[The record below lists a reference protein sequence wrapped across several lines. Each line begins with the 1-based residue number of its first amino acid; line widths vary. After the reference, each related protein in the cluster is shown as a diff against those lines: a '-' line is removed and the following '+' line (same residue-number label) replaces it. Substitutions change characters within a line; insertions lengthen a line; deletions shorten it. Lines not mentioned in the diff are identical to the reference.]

1 MYLKRLELYGFK
13 SFADRT
19 RLEFGPGI
27 TAIVGP
33 NGSGKSNLVDAVR
46 WVLGEQSARQLRGS
60 RMEDVIFAGTATR
73 KGVGLAEVVLVLDN
87 EDGRLPIDYT
97 EVTVARRVDRAGG
110 SDYLLNGQR
119 VRLRDVQELLYDTAI
134 GREAYSVVGQGKID
148 EILSARDEDR
158 RGLLEEAAG
167 ITRFKVR
174 KKEALR
180 RLEDAEHRLLRLG
193 DILRELEDRLDGL
206 TEQARRAHLYRQWRD
221 ELVDLEARMVTAQAV
236 QAQRRLA
243 DHARRLEAVR
253 QQVAAARR
261 RLEEAGAARDALRA
275 QVRHQEQ
282 QVEAAQAALAE
293 AERALE
299 AVRTR
304 LAVLDE
310 RAAQLASREQ
320 ELGRRA
326 EELAAQRQ
334 AGAAGAEEAAR
345 RHQALLAE
353 LEAARQAEQEA
364 RSAVAEAGAAVA
376 RAEEALAAARE
387 AHLEA
392 LQELSRLRN
401 EQQARQREQAQAAQR
416 AERLRQRLE
425 GLEAEARRLAEEEA
439 AVEAE
444 LERLAAA
451 AAEAA
456 RREEA
461 ARRALEAAQAE
472 ARAAGREAQQLR
484 QQAGE
489 ASSRLRVLEE
499 MEREHEGFF
508 AGVRAVLAGRDGG
521 DPAYREVIGAV
532 AELIQVEPRLERAV
546 EVALGPALQHL
557 ITRTA
562 AGAEAAIEALKRA
575 RAGRATFLPLDTIRP
590 SAPADADRRLDHQPG
605 AVAWGIDAVR
615 FDPALRP
622 ALANLLGRILIA
634 EDLPAARR
642 LAAASGYRY
651 RIVTLEGD
659 VIHPG
664 GAMTGGHDSRRQESA
679 GLLARRRQVE
689 ALRQRVQQ
697 LAGALE
703 QVEDR
708 RRRAEDAAARAA
720 ADLEAARQQ
729 RQQGAVSRAR
739 LEQQRQAA
747 AQQRQRLERTMADV
761 QSELEELAVP
771 ARDGGG
777 PAPDQVEAAEARARE
792 AAAAVAAAETALQQ
806 ARARRD
812 QVTGDLARATARVE
826 GLTREGRLLAEQ
838 LVRARQEAR
847 RLELDEDRRRE
858 EAAQLAREQAEV
870 AAQRQRLQEAVA
882 EGEARVAACRQ
893 ALAEAREARARLA
906 ARLDAVEGESVAAR
920 AELDRLS
927 DELRRLE
934 VEAARLESERD
945 RLVAR
950 LAEDFG
956 VQEVPDEPPAGWQEG
971 ERRVAELRRRMAALG
986 EVNLAAVEEH
996 ERVCQRYAFLERQY
1010 RDLQQAREA
1019 LRAVLAE
1026 MDREMER
1033 IFRVTYER
1041 LRAEFRQV
1049 FRELFGGGHADLILG
1064 EGDALEAGVQV
1075 VAQPPGKKLQ
1085 HLSLLSGGERA
1096 LTAIALL
1103 LALIRVKPT
1112 PFCLLDEID
1121 AALDDRNV
1129 DRFARYLRRFSG
1141 TQFIVITHQ
1150 KGTMAAA
1157 DTLYGVT
1164 MPESGVSRVV
1174 SVRLAEVAAA
1184 GEGEGRGA
1192 VPGAAGSEREARR
1205 PAGAEEQAGGTAPG
1219 REEAGR
1225 GPSPAGATRQG
1236 AMEVAGD

>member
-19 RLEFGPGI
+19 RLEFGPGV

-46 WVLGEQSARQLRGS
+46 WVLGEQSARQLRGNK
-60 RMEDVIFAGTATR
+60 MEDVIFAGTATR

-87 EDGRLPIDYT
+87 EDGRLPIDYS

-167 ITRFKVR
+167 ITRFKMR

-206 TEQARRAHLYRQWRD
+206 TDQARRAHLYRQWRD
-221 ELVDLEARMVTAQAV
+221 ELAELEARMVTAQAV
-236 QAQRRLA
+236 QAQRRL
-243 DHARRLEAVR
+243 DEQARRLEGVR
-253 QQVAAARR
+253 QQLAAARA
-261 RLEEAGAARDALRA
+261 RLVTAEASRDRLRA
-275 QVRHQEQ
+275 QARAQEERL
-282 QVEAAQAALAE
+282 EAARAALAE

-299 AVRTR
+299 GVRTR
-304 LAVLDE
+304 LAVLE
-310 RAAQLASREQ
+310 ERATHLEERQRQLARRATELAGQRAAQV
-320 ELGRRA
+320 
-326 EELAAQRQ
+326 
-334 AGAAGAEEAAR
+334 AGAEEAAR
-345 RHQALLAE
+345 RHQALVAE
-353 LEAARQAEQEA
+353 LEAARREEAQARTAVDEA
-364 RSAVAEAGAAVA
+364 ARALEAAEA
-376 RAEEALAAARE
+376 ALAAARE

-392 LQELSRLRN
+392 LQEASRLRN
-401 EQQARQREQAQAAQR
+401 EQQARQRERAQAAQR
-416 AERLRQRLE
+416 AQRLRDRLA
-425 GLEAEARRLAEEEA
+425 GLEAEAARLAEAERA
-439 AVEAE
+439 AGAE

-451 AAEAA
+451 AAEAG
-456 RREEA
+456 RQEED
-461 ARRALEAAQAE
+461 ARRALAAAQEE
-472 ARAAGREAQQLR
+472 ARAAARDAQQLR

-489 ASSRLRVLEE
+489 AGSRLRVLEE
-499 MEREHEGFF
+499 MERDHEGFF
-508 AGVRAVLAGRDGG
+508 AGVRAVLAGRDAGE
-521 DPAYREVIGAV
+521 PAFRDVVGAV
-532 AELIQVEPRLERAV
+532 AELIRVEPHLERAV
-546 EVALGPALQHL
+546 EVALGPGLQNL

-590 SAPADADRRLDHQPG
+590 AAPAEADRHLDRQPG
-605 AVAWGIDAVR
+605 AVAWAIDAVQ
-615 FDPALRP
+615 FDPSLRP
-622 ALANLLGRILIA
+622 ALAHLLGRILIA

-642 LAAASGYRY
+642 LAAASGQRY
-651 RIVTLEGD
+651 RIVTLDGD

-664 GAMTGGHDSRRQESA
+664 GAMTGGHDNRRQESA

-689 ALRQRVQQ
+689 ALRARIEQ
-697 LAGALE
+697 LAAALAQAE
-703 QVEDR
+703 ER
-708 RRRAEDAAARAA
+708 RRRAEEAASRAA
-720 ADLEAARQQ
+720 AALEEARRRRQQ
-729 RQQGAVSRAR
+729 EAVARAR

-747 AQQRQRLERTMADV
+747 AQQRRQVEATALDLQA
-761 QSELEELAVP
+761 ELDELAS
-771 ARDGGG
+771 AAG
-777 PAPDQVEAAEARARE
+777 PEEAAAGQVEAAEERARQ
-792 AAAAVAAAETALQQ
+792 AAAAVAAAEAAVRE

-812 QVTGDLARATARVE
+812 EAAAALARATARVE
-826 GLTREGRLLAEQ
+826 GLAREGRLLAEQ
-838 LVRARQEAR
+838 AQRARQETERLDAEAAR
-847 RLELDEDRRRE
+847 WQEEAGRLERERAELGDQREQLQVAAAEHEARVDACRQDVEAARQERDRL
-858 EAAQLAREQAEV
+858 AAQLE
-870 AAQRQRLQEAVA
+870 
-882 EGEARVAACRQ
+882 
-893 ALAEAREARARLA
+893 
-906 ARLDAVEGESVAAR
+906 AVEGEVVAAR
-920 AELDRLS
+920 AELDRLAE
-927 DELRRLE
+927 DLRRLE
-934 VEAARLESERD
+934 VEAARLETERD

-950 LAEDFG
+950 LAEDYG
-956 VQEVPDEPPAGWQEG
+956 VQEVPDEPPPGWQEG

-996 ERVCQRYAFLERQY
+996 ERVCQRYAFLEQQY

-1019 LRAVLAE
+1019 LRTVLAE

-1041 LRAEFRQV
+1041 LRVEFRQV
-1049 FRELFGGGHADLILG
+1049 FRELFGGGHADLVLG

-1075 VAQPPGKKLQ
+1075 VAQPPGKRLQ

-1129 DRFARYLRRFSG
+1129 DRFARYLRRFTG

-1157 DTLYGVT
+1157 
-1164 MPESGVSRVV
+1164 
-1174 SVRLAEVAAA
+1174 
-1184 GEGEGRGA
+1184 
-1192 VPGAAGSEREARR
+1192 
-1205 PAGAEEQAGGTAPG
+1205 
-1219 REEAGR
+1219 
-1225 GPSPAGATRQG
+1225 
-1236 AMEVAGD
+1236 

>member
-60 RMEDVIFAGTATR
+60 KMEDVIFAGTATR

-87 EDGRLPIDYT
+87 EDGQLPIDYS

-167 ITRFKVR
+167 IVRFKVR

-180 RLEDAEHRLLRLG
+180 RLEDAERRLERLG

-206 TEQARRAHLYRQWRD
+206 TEQAKRAHLYRQWRD
-221 ELVDLEARMVTAQAV
+221 ELVQLEARMVTAQAV
-236 QAQRRLA
+236 QAQRRL
-243 DHARRLEAVR
+243 DEQARRLEAVR
-253 QQVAAARR
+253 ERAAAARQ
-261 RLEEAGAARDALRA
+261 RLEAAEDRRERLRAAARD
-275 QVRHQEQ
+275 QEQ
-282 QVEAAQAALAE
+282 RVEAARAALAE

-299 AVRTR
+299 GIRTR
-304 LAVLDE
+304 LAVLAERADHLQARAGQLARRRDE
-310 RAAQLASREQ
+310 QAAQRAAQS
-320 ELGRRA
+320 
-326 EELAAQRQ
+326 AA
-334 AGAAGAEEAAR
+334 AEEAAR
-345 RHQALLAE
+345 RHRALEAE
-353 LEAARQAEQEA
+353 LEAARQQERAA
-364 RSAVAEAGAAVA
+364 REAVDAAVRAVEEAEA
-376 RAEEALAAARE
+376 ALAAARE

-392 LQELSRLRN
+392 LQEASRLRN
-401 EQQARQREQAQAAQR
+401 ERQARQREQAQAAVRAQR
-416 AERLRQRLE
+416 LQERLAA
-425 GLEAEARRLAEEEA
+425 LEAEARRLEDEERA
-439 AVEAE
+439 AAAE
-444 LERLAAA
+444 LERVDAA

-456 RREEA
+456 RQEEE
-461 ARRALEAAQAE
+461 ARRALAAAQE
-472 ARAAGREAQQLR
+472 EGRAAVREAQRLR

-489 ASSRLRVLEE
+489 AASRLRVLEE

-508 AGVRAVLAGRDGG
+508 AGVRAVLAGRDAG
-521 DPAYREVIGAV
+521 DPAFAGVVGAV
-532 AELIQVEPRLERAV
+532 AELIQVEPRLERAI

-562 AGAEAAIEALKRA
+562 AAAEAAIEALKRA

-590 SAPADADRRLDHQPG
+590 SAPGERDRHLDRHPG
-605 AVAWGIDAVR
+605 AVAWAIDAVR

-651 RIVTLEGD
+651 RIVTLDGD

-664 GAMTGGHDSRRQESA
+664 GAMTGGHDARRQESA

-689 ALRQRVQQ
+689 ALRQRVQELGSA
-697 LAGALE
+697 LA
-703 QVEDR
+703 
-708 RRRAEDAAARAA
+708 RAEERRQQAEAAAARAA
-720 ADLEAARQQ
+720 AALEEARQR
-729 RQQGAVSRAR
+729 RQQCAVARAR
-739 LEQQRQAA
+739 ADQQRQAA
-747 AQQRQRLERTMADV
+747 AQQRRRVAASAADV
-761 QSELEELAVP
+761 AAELEELA
-771 ARDGGG
+771 AAAGGDDLPEG
-777 PAPDQVEAAEARARE
+777 SLEAAEARARQAAEAVARAE
-792 AAAAVAAAETALQQ
+792 AAVRAARERRDAAA
-806 ARARRD
+806 
-812 QVTGDLARATARVE
+812 GDLARATARCE
-826 GLTREGRLLAEQ
+826 GLAREGRLLAEQ
-838 LVRARQEAR
+838 ARQAREAAARLEAEAARLDAEAR
-847 RLELDEDRRRE
+847 
-858 EAAQLAREQAEV
+858 QLAEEQV
-870 AAQRQRLQEAVA
+870 QLAAQREQLEAA
-882 EGEARVAACRQ
+882 AAAGAGRVEACRQ
-893 ALAEAREARARLA
+893 ALDRLQETRGRLA
-906 ARLDAVEGESVAAR
+906 AELDGVEREAAAAR
-920 AELDRLS
+920 GELDRLAE
-927 DELRRLE
+927 ELRRLE

-950 LAEDFG
+950 LAEEYG
-956 VQEVPDEPPAGWQEG
+956 VDAVPEEVPEGWQEG
-971 ERRVAELRRRMAALG
+971 ERRAAELRRRLAALG

-1033 IFRVTYER
+1033 IFRTTYER
-1041 LRAEFRQV
+1041 LRVEFRQV
-1049 FRELFGGGHADLILG
+1049 FRELFGGGHADLVLG

-1112 PFCLLDEID
+1112 PFVLLDEID

-1129 DRFARYLRRFSG
+1129 DRFARYLRRFTG

-1174 SVRLAEVAAA
+1174 SVRLAEVAA
-1184 GEGEGRGA
+1184 
-1192 VPGAAGSEREARR
+1192 V
-1205 PAGAEEQAGGTAPG
+1205 
-1219 REEAGR
+1219 
-1225 GPSPAGATRQG
+1225 
-1236 AMEVAGD
+1236 GD